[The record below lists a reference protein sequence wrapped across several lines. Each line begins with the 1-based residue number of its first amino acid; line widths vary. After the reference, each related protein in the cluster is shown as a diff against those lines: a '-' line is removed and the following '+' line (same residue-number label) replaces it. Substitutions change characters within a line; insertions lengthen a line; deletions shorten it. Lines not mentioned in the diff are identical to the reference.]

1 MDKYFIFVDN
11 NLINGLFVFLASI
24 IITIII
30 LIVCKKL
37 FKFNC
42 SPLIFFVFIITRL
55 IIGGKIIRNEN
66 TKFINSS
73 IHSIVIEQDEW
84 RRNMYR
90 NKLKNGLIFYTE
102 DEVLMGDSIVKNGKS
117 NTYQKYKKDY
127 NGNYVF
133 VKEYNY

>member
-11 NLINGLFVFLASI
+11 NLINGIFVLLVSI
-24 IITIII
+24 IITVII
-30 LIVCKKL
+30 LIACKKL

-73 IHSIVIEQDEW
+73 IHSVIIKQDEW

-90 NKLKNGLIFYTE
+90 NKLKNGICFYTE
-102 DEVLMGDSIVKNGKS
+102 DEVLIGDSIVKKANS
-117 NTYQKYKKDY
+117 NTYQKYEKDY
-127 NGNYVF
+127 NGNYEF
-133 VKEYNY
+133 VKEYTY